1 MKKEAQEQHHAGQ
14 QGGPRAEQA
23 DGAGQQPRQGD
34 RRMESS
40 DTPERYDALDHGNAP
55 SEQGR
60 GAPRPQTIARHQ
72 QGIGAQSGSH
82 SSHGEDVQEQSVR
95 GEPRGEHARDGR
107 HNVPGDRAQD

>member
-1 MKKEAQEQHHAGQ
+1 MKKEAKEQQHSGD
-14 QGGPRAEQA
+14 QGGPRAERME
-23 DGAGQQPRQGD
+23 GAGGQPRQGD
-34 RRMESS
+34 RRTETSR
-40 DTPERYDALDHGNAP
+40 TPEHYDALDRGNAP

-107 HNVPGDRAQD
+107 HHVPGDRPRD